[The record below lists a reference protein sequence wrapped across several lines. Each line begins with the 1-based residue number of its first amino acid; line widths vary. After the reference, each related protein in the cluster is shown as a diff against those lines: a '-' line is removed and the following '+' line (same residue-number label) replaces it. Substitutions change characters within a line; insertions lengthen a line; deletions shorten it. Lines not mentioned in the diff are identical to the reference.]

1 MATAVTQSM
10 PTQSMPM
17 QSMPMP
23 MQSMPMQ
30 SMPMQS
36 FPVQSMTLTAPVVP
50 SGVPAKDGPVI
61 LQLFLKKTETWPK
74 TKNGAKDLS
83 HGAIISEIRA
93 DLGPQGPNNID
104 VRAALV
110 MLSSAD
116 GDEAEALVGA
126 WQIGKV
132 VTGKYVMI
140 LELIV
145 DECKG
150 MNAAKMVRGWCT

>member
-1 MATAVTQSM
+1 MATAV
-10 PTQSMPM
+10 TQSMPM

-30 SMPMQS
+30 SMPLQS
-36 FPVQSMTLTAPVVP
+36 FPVQSMAPSMTVTAPIVP
-50 SGVPAKDGPVI
+50 SGSPAKDGPVI
-61 LQLFLKKTETWPK
+61 LQLFFKKTETWPK